1 MLCVTG
7 LMRTACLVPANKAK
21 EVATLL
27 ETDQQWP
34 EFSGDALVL
43 WRGPAR
49 VETDETEQTGDNS
62 AGLQD
67 QDGEWLPRLLPRKYS
82 PRCPRMFVRMCMYS
96 AV

>member
-1 MLCVTG
+1 
-7 LMRTACLVPANKAK
+7 MRTACLVPANKAK